1 MNTRFSPLIAVL
13 SLIAA
18 MISLPSHAQDV
29 SLTVDRDSGLVS
41 IINSVGLD
49 GHVGLYEI
57 RSDLGSLNSGGWV
70 PLANGDSSWRV
81 VGTPSSMKVTEVKE
95 TGSVTIAQGSPVG
108 LGAAFDPGPAKLV
121 AGFSVDV
128 EDLAF
133 RYFDPVLDQ
142 VFEPT
147 VEYLG
152 EKIYNSLILNI
163 DPDTGQATIENESP
177 HDVDLTGYTV
187 KSGLGELN
195 PGWAGI
201 RGNDATNWVEAGISA
216 TTVLSE
222 LNQNPATAPLLLT
235 AGSTVSLGALYT
247 GDGTNQD
254 VTFNFILAGS
264 QSQISSVVKYT
275 SLALPGDFD
284 GDGEVDGADFLQYQR
299 TDVLQIPIWQTNY
312 GSGTTSVA
320 SVSQIPEPASLALA
334 LLSGTLLYSR
344 YQRPEA
350 V

>member
-1 MNTRFSPLIAVL
+1 MNTRFKPLIAVVMW
-13 SLIAA
+13 IAVA
-18 MISLPSHAQDV
+18 VPLQTNAQNV
-29 SLTVDRDSGLVS
+29 TLTVDRDSGLVS
-41 IINSVGLD
+41 ITNSVGVD
-49 GHVGLYEI
+49 GHVGIYEI
-57 RSDLGSLNSGGWV
+57 RSDLGSLDSLGWV
-70 PLANGDSSWRV
+70 PFANSDSSWRV
-81 VGTPSSMKVTEVKE
+81 VGAPSSNKVTEVKE
-95 TGSVTIAQGSPVG
+95 TGSVGVIQGSPVG
-108 LGAAFDPGPAKLV
+108 LGAAFDPAPAKLV
-121 AGFSVDV
+121 AGFGVDV

-147 VEYLG
+147 VEYFG

-163 DPDTGQATIENESP
+163 DPDTGQANIENESP
-177 HDVDLTGYTV
+177 FDVDLTGYTV

-201 RGNDATNWVEAGISA
+201 RAGDATNWVEAGISA
-216 TTVLSE
+216 ITALSE
-222 LNQNPATAPLLLT
+222 LNQNPTTAPLQLT
-235 AGSTVSLGALYT
+235 AGSTVSLGSLYT

-254 VTFNFILAGS
+254 VTFDFILQGS
-264 QSQISSVVKYT
+264 QSQIRSVVKYA
-275 SLALPGDFD
+275 SLGVPGDAD
-284 GDGEVDGADFLQYQR
+284 GDADVDGADFLNYQR
-299 TDVLQIPIWQTNY
+299 TEALQIPTWEANY

-320 SVSQIPEPASLALA
+320 SVSQVPEPASLALA